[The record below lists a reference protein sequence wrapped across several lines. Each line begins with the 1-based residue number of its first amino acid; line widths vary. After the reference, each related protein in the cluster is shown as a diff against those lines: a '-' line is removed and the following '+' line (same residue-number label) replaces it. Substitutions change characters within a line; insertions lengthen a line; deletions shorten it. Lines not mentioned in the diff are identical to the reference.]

1 MNKILRLSVFSVELL
16 KDSPLAL
23 ICDGSNLMQR
33 ALHAHR
39 HFDKA
44 TGEWNTLT
52 TKDGRESGALYGAI
66 VTLSTLVRQFR
77 PTHVLWTSDWGQST
91 ARLAMNSEYK
101 ANRIHSDYDLSPQ
114 YEAFDTFL
122 DLVGIRHYRE
132 HGVEADD
139 LMAAAAFKFS
149 PEMPVVIVS
158 ADHDLRQLVS
168 DRISVLKPSMGS
180 APGAKEV
187 LFTPK
192 KIVEHYGLPA
202 GRLPELWSL
211 TGDSGDGIFGINGV
225 GEKTALK
232 MLNQC
237 GTLIDTIERHPKCR
251 GWERQVWE
259 NYKMI
264 RLTGEYATFA
274 VDLESCEFDKNEH
287 SQALVDHLSGW
298 ELDSVSG
305 RLEEGELWQ

>member
-1 MNKILRLSVFSVELL
+1 VELL
-16 KDSPLAL
+16 KDSPLFL
-23 ICDGSNLMQR
+23 CVDGSNIMQR

-39 HFDKA
+39 HFDKD
-44 TGEWNTLT
+44 TGEWHTLT

-77 PTHVLWTSDWGQST
+77 PTHVLWLADWGQST
-91 ARLAMNSEYK
+91 ARLAMNPEYK
-101 ANRIHSDYDLSPQ
+101 ANRVHSDYDLSPQ

-149 PEMPVVIVS
+149 TEMPVVIVS

-192 KIVEHYGLPA
+192 KIIEYYGLPA
-202 GRLPELWSL
+202 GRLPEAWSL
-211 TGDSGDGIFGINGV
+211 CGDSGDNIQGIVGV
-225 GEKTALK
+225 GFKTALK

-259 NYKMI
+259 NFKMI

-274 VDLESCEFDKNEH
+274 VDLDSCEFDKNEH
-287 SQALVDHLSGW
+287 SQALIDHLASW
-298 ELDSVSG
+298 ELSSILSK
-305 RLEEGELWQ
+305 LEEGSLYE